1 MGVRIVQRKADEL
14 AGAPKG
20 WRRFEFFC
28 TVVFPPLFVTL
39 VYRMRHDAWEW
50 PHLLPLAFLIGL
62 LGADFISGFV
72 HWMADTWGTPDTP
85 LVGKTLIR
93 TFREHH
99 VDQKAITRH
108 DFIETNGSN
117 MWGGSSMLIFALI
130 IGGGDR
136 LHALVQG
143 SLLFFA
149 IFVALTSQI
158 HRWAHGDTPPLL
170 VRWLQWSRLLL
181 TAQHHERHHI
191 APFDRSYCITC
202 GWLNQPLH
210 SIRFFR
216 TLEDLITALTGAL
229 PRHDDIGEEAA
240 IAVTQQVEEED
251 ARMPDAG
258 AHSDQ

>member
-20 WRRFEFFC
+20 WRRFELFC
-28 TVVFPPLFVTL
+28 TIVFPPLFVTL

-50 PHLLPLAFLIGL
+50 PHLIPLSFLIGL
-62 LGADFISGFV
+62 LGADFISGLV

-85 LVGKTLIR
+85 FVGKTLIR

-117 MWGGSSMLIFALI
+117 MWGGSSMLTFALI

-136 LHALVQG
+136 LHALAQG

-149 IFVALTSQI
+149 SFVALTSQI
-158 HRWAHGDTPPLL
+158 HRWAHMDSPPLI
-170 VRWLQWSRLLL
+170 VRGLQSSRMLL
-181 TAQHHERHHI
+181 TAHHHERHHT

-229 PRHDDIGEEAA
+229 PRQDDIGKEAA
-240 IAVTQQVEEED
+240 IAVAQQVEEEEH
-251 ARMPDAG
+251 APIEAS
-258 AHSDQ
+258 AHTDG